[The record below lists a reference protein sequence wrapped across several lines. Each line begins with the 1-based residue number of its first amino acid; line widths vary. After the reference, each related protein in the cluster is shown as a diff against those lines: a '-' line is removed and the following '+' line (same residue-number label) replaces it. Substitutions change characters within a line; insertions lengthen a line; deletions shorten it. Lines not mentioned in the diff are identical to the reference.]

1 MSTYL
6 AIAGVSSSLRV
17 LLRDR
22 MTEVAD
28 ITVAPP
34 DVTVTNITGR
44 RLNLYLYQIT
54 ENGFLKNQ
62 EIPGKGHPGSYGH
75 PPLSLDLHYLL
86 TSFGSSETT
95 ADGDLE
101 AQQIL
106 GDAMR
111 VLHDFPVI
119 TPSLV
124 QQKIVGNPRILDPSL
139 LGEFEQVKITLQ
151 SKSVD
156 EISKLWTALP
166 RVNFRRSVA
175 YEVSVVQIES
185 QKRRALA
192 LPVRTRRLY
201 ALPLQSPSIQQI
213 FRQPPLNDIL
223 IAEAEQGE
231 TLRILGTHLKSAQ
244 TRVVIDA
251 TDAPITSLQDQQLDC
266 TVPSNQL
273 TIGLH
278 AVQVVQDFL
287 LTIVEGQP
295 PETRTGFRSNAVG
308 FMLLPTLVNVQPQP
322 SAGPGDTVIVTVQ
335 PPVRATQE
343 KFLLLGDHVVP
354 AVPVSFDAPPSQ
366 TIAFRLP
373 QAPDSVIPPGTYFLR
388 VRIDGAE
395 TRLTVDPTTQQ
406 YTGPRYQIT

>member
-6 AIAGVSSSLRV
+6 AIVGVSSSLRL

-22 MTEVAD
+22 MANAPD

-34 DVTVTNITGR
+34 DVTVNNLTGR

-75 PPLSLDLHYLL
+75 PPLSLDLYYLM

-119 TPSLV
+119 TPDLV
-124 QQKIVGNPRILDPSL
+124 QQKIQGNPRILDPSL

-166 RVNFRRSVA
+166 RVNFRRSVT

-185 QKRRALA
+185 QKRRTLA

-213 FRQPPLNDIL
+213 FRQPPLNNIL

-231 TLRILGTHLKSAQ
+231 TLRILGTHLKSTQ

-266 TVPSNQL
+266 TVPINQL
-273 TIGLH
+273 TVGLH

-322 SAGPGDTVIVTVQ
+322 SAGPGDTVTVTVQ

-354 AVPVSFDAPPSQ
+354 AVPVPFDAAPSQ
-366 TIAFRLP
+366 TIAFQLP
-373 QAPDSVIPPGTYFLR
+373 QAPAPVIPPGTYFLR

-395 TRLTVDPTTQQ
+395 TRLTVNPTTQQ
-406 YTGPRYQIT
+406 YTGPRYQII